1 MGWKT
6 INGNRTFVGNP
17 KSVPLNHPN
26 SGLSHDMFVEARA
39 HEYREDK
46 AIKKLESDIAR
57 LRNPNTAMNP
67 IASASIIKAMQ
78 SEISGLKSINNMQDK
93 KLRQKTRKEW
103 FNDHKELQ

>member
-1 MGWKT
+1 MVWRT
-6 INGNRTFVGNP
+6 INGKRRYISENP
-17 KSVPLNHPN
+17 ERH
-26 SGLSHDMFVEARA
+26 EA
-39 HEYREDK
+39 REDK

-103 FNDHKELQ
+103 FNDHKELNY